1 VIAHLARVR
10 QRVRAARV
18 FISPEAE
25 GAPIYSRPRRW
36 GGGGSPSCKLS
47 NAGELPEEVV
57 KPRRAVVKDRG
68 VRIGPRALQVER
80 HHEDILGAEFRAWNA
95 QRCEET
101 GDGGRGNGSQQVR
114 ALKAVWL
121 PSPPSCWTLLRSRG
135 RGPVS

>member
-1 VIAHLARVR
+1 MGDR
-10 QRVRAARV
+10 
-18 FISPEAE
+18 SPGSSEAE
-25 GAPIYSRPRRW
+25 GEGGEGFYIARSRRRPNLLASPAL
-36 GGGGSPSCKLS
+36 GGGSPSCKLS

-101 GDGGRGNGSQQVR
+101 EDGGCGNGSQQVR